1 MKPLPSK
8 LVCGLSTRVSLTEFE
23 ELSVLAKTNGF
34 SIARLIRNILRR
46 ELACH
51 ANS

>member
-8 LVCGLSTRVSLTEFE
+8 LVCGLSTRVSLTEFDE
-23 ELSVLAKTNGF
+23 ASELARASGI